1 MRYCGIAV
9 GVEFQRLC
17 ALEEVRAPE
26 PPIRLGATFFEPGR
40 VAQVVA
46 QIRALG
52 DVVVAV
58 AAPRTA
64 GKRACDAD
72 LRRRGIAPH
81 RPVDAG
87 RELFE
92 ALADLGVYEPHSDGG
107 AGPVDEGAYHE
118 AAVFETNLDG
128 VFCALQGRRVP
139 ARRHPMGVHLR
150 VQELVDDHVT
160 DDHEDALW
168 SRRIEEIDAAGA
180 ALCAHRYAV
189 GHATW
194 VGDPGE
200 GVIVL
205 PGRSLPEHFSAEGV
219 LPELRRVP
227 LPGGGAAE

>member
-9 GVEFQRLC
+9 GAEFQHLC
-17 ALEEVRAPE
+17 TLEEVRAPE

-46 QIRALG
+46 QIRSMG
-52 DVVVAV
+52 EVVVAI
-58 AAPRTA
+58 AAPRTI
-64 GKRACDAD
+64 GKRECDAD
-72 LRRRGIAPH
+72 LRGRGIAPH

-92 ALADLGVYEPHSDGG
+92 ALSDLGIYQPDADGG
-107 AGPVDEGAYHE
+107 SGPVDEGAYQD

-160 DDHEDALW
+160 DDGDEDALW

-189 GHATW
+189 GHASW

-200 GVIVL
+200 CVIVL
-205 PGRSLPEHFSAEGV
+205 PGRSLPERFSPEGV
-219 LPELRRVP
+219 LPPLRREP
-227 LPGGGAAE
+227 LPGGDAA